1 MTVFSSSGRSIK
13 EAGGGMAGPRWGLS
27 SASGATGLSELSSQ
41 PEGGR
46 VSTGSRPSQP
56 DGVSVIK

>member
-1 MTVFSSSGRSIK
+1 MKREEGQ
-13 EAGGGMAGPRWGLS
+13 EEGMAGPRWDLNSSGRAEGLS
-27 SASGATGLSELSSQ
+27 VLSSQ

-46 VSTGSRPSQP
+46 VQAGSRPSQP